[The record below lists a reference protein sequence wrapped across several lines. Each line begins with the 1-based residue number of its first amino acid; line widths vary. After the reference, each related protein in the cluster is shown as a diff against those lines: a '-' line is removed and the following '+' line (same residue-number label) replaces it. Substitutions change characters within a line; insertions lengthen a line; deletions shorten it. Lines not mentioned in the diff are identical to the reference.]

1 MSLFSVAM
9 WTLGDLP
16 GDQGFGLAVKA
27 EALEPGLLLPLQ
39 MQTGLLVSLCLQLLV
54 MKLG

>member
-1 MSLFSVAM
+1 M

>member
-1 MSLFSVAM
+1 MSLFSVGYVDS
-9 WTLGDLP
+9 WYLP

-27 EALEPGLLLPLQ
+27 EALEPGLLLPPQ
-39 MQTGLLVSLCLQLLV
+39 VQTGLLVSLCLHLLV